1 MAVGAAAPAS
11 RAATGAEFSQTNSR
25 ALARLGR
32 RAASG
37 PSARS
42 ARKALRD
49 DARARA
55 SGLAGLEAN
64 ARLDEGVAVEVAC
77 ASRDEDADGETKT
90 AKPGRGEAFAAAP
103 RAAAKALGAGAAS
116 GALRAAM
123 VEAGFR
129 VGERVDVVGA

>member
-1 MAVGAAAPAS
+1 ML
-11 RAATGAEFSQTNSR
+11 RACVRENGCLREAHEYREMT
-25 ALARLGR
+25 LYAR
-32 RAASG
+32 
-37 PSARS
+37 
-42 ARKALRD
+42 
-49 DARARA
+49 DARTRA

-116 GALRAAM
+116 GTLRAAM